1 MKAYSIANPPCG
13 IYNGDLPLGYAYY
26 HTLLDIHSRFLRES
40 KSLEVVCSK
49 YSLNALG
56 KRAEGLGLN
65 GTIEDLDKYVIQ
77 WIKNSTLR
85 DKINLSFSGNV
96 LDTSKPSVEQT
107 KETFR
112 KLYEKGY
119 SFREG
124 DTFYL
129 DVKKIQRNF
138 DLEGIA
144 EQINFFS
151 SRSKGEFI
159 RIITDTPK
167 PIRITKERIYSVANP
182 FGGEGISPIFG
193 VSNLWEAYF
202 NEGIDLMATSEKELT
217 RYVALRFL
225 SQVPISDKVPMKS
238 LFIYN
243 YVNFDEDFDWQ
254 MNELVKDEV
263 GSDSLRYSFAKGL
276 SLGEQRIELKKDMLK
291 GARKLINRAER
302 LKSIFFEKGFRSE
315 NLQNIEDEDY
325 AKMMESFKYQ
335 TVLSKLEVELKKIS
349 SEVETSKDKEDFVT
363 KKDILFGRYLKVIRR
378 LSPFCPSLSK
388 RVINQLSNK

>member
-119 SFREG
+119 SFRE
-124 DTFYL
+124 
-129 DVKKIQRNF
+129 
-138 DLEGIA
+138 
-144 EQINFFS
+144 
-151 SRSKGEFI
+151 
-159 RIITDTPK
+159 TP
-167 PIRITKERIYSVANP
+167 
-182 FGGEGISPIFG
+182 
-193 VSNLWEAYF
+193 
-202 NEGIDLMATSEKELT
+202 
-217 RYVALRFL
+217 
-225 SQVPISDKVPMKS
+225 
-238 LFIYN
+238 
-243 YVNFDEDFDWQ
+243 
-254 MNELVKDEV
+254 
-263 GSDSLRYSFAKGL
+263 
-276 SLGEQRIELKKDMLK
+276 
-291 GARKLINRAER
+291 
-302 LKSIFFEKGFRSE
+302 
-315 NLQNIEDEDY
+315 
-325 AKMMESFKYQ
+325 
-335 TVLSKLEVELKKIS
+335 
-349 SEVETSKDKEDFVT
+349 
-363 KKDILFGRYLKVIRR
+363 
-378 LSPFCPSLSK
+378 
-388 RVINQLSNK
+388 